1 MRAVE
6 KARLRRCLIGGAIV
20 AFWLAMTGVL
30 IHRQFQGRAILP
42 RHPAR
47 VVVPR
52 PGESWLAVEVSGR
65 RIGTA
70 RLVTQQESRHGLAGF
85 AQRLD
90 LHLRARVLGA
100 PAEFRLAASI
110 WRAITTPQAAFEV
123 RADSTGH
130 AFQAEGTVTDGVL
143 EGVVHSGGE
152 SIPVRLQVGK
162 LLGGSDDLFALL
174 PSPTFAPGEEATLPA
189 FDPLTL
195 RPTQAR
201 ARCLRLETL
210 TVGGVQ
216 VATRVV
222 EIQVGKADLTAWLDA
237 EGGVVQA
244 QAPFG
249 LLLRRIS
256 RVDATSAR
264 GGAEPPELLAAFDVT
279 PEGVRPRRDASRMV
293 VRVTGVSAREVPSDD
308 TQTSDEDT
316 VTVLPPPGPLAVPPA
331 ADVRLNPEAARFLA
345 CDALVQCD
353 DPRIRAAAASI
364 VHEERDPWARAILIE
379 EWVNRNVA
387 KRTVMSLPS
396 ALDVLASREGDCG
409 EHTVLFT
416 ALARA
421 AGIPTRMAAGLV
433 WSEDLRAF
441 AYHAWPEVFVG
452 RWVWTDPTFGQ
463 PVADATHLKL
473 ATGGV
478 ADWQGIAVFLGRI
491 RLDVLEVE

>member
-1 MRAVE
+1 MV
-6 KARLRRCLIGGAIV
+6 GGAIV
-20 AFWLAMTGVL
+20 AFWLVMAGAL
-30 IHRQFQGRAILP
+30 IHRQLGGRAILP
-42 RHPAR
+42 RRPAR

-52 PGESWLAVEVSGR
+52 PGESWLAVEISGKR
-65 RIGTA
+65 VGTA
-70 RLVTQQESRHGLAGF
+70 RLVTQQESRRSMAGF

-90 LHLRARVLGA
+90 LRFRARVLNA
-100 PAEFRLAASI
+100 PAELRLAASV
-110 WRAITTPQAAFEV
+110 WRAITVPEASFEV

-130 AFQAEGTVTDGVL
+130 ALHAEGTVTDGVL
-143 EGVVHSGGE
+143 DGVVRTGGE
-152 SIPVRLQVGK
+152 TIPVRLRVGN
-162 LLGGSDDLFALL
+162 LLGGGDDLFALL
-174 PSPTFAPGEEATLPA
+174 PSPSFAPGEEATLPA

-195 RPTQAR
+195 RAAPAR

-222 EIQVGKADLTAWLDA
+222 EVSVGKATLTAWLDA
-237 EGGVVQA
+237 DGGVVRA
-244 QAPFG
+244 EVPFG
-249 LLLRRIS
+249 VVLRRIS
-256 RVDATSAR
+256 RAEAMAAR
-264 GGAEPPELLAAFDVT
+264 ADVEAPELLAAFDVN
-279 PEGVRPRRDASRMV
+279 PSGARPRRDAARMV
-293 VRVTGVSAREVPSDD
+293 VRVTGVSAAEMPADD
-308 TQTSDEDT
+308 TQSPAGDT
-316 VTVLPPPGPLAVPPA
+316 VTVSPSPGPLAVPPA
-331 ADVRLNPEAARFLA
+331 AEAAPPPETARFLG

-353 DPRIRAAAASI
+353 DARIRATAAAI
-364 VHEERDPWARAILIE
+364 VGGERDPWARAVRIE
-379 EWVNRNVA
+379 QWVNRNVA

-421 AGIPTRMAAGLV
+421 AGVPTRMAAGLV
-433 WSEDLRAF
+433 WSEELSAF

-491 RLDVLEVE
+491 RLEVLEVE